1 MITKFEKR
9 IIAFLLAALMCS
21 PVTAFSAVTVNAE
34 ETQETVQQEAQTNV
48 QGDETAVQD
57 SVAADAAAEDPA
69 SDVQQDT
76 PTEGQSVN
84 DLDDGAFIPIQEE
97 QYEEEPDVIYS
108 EESASEEMQQAEEE
122 IEIYAAERAANS
134 DVPDEELEKVALG
147 ENGEPVRMTTV
158 IEMGEESVRYLFQPE
173 ESGEYY
179 LDIMGMGS
187 FNIQEKTNSGASYIA
202 SETSYDDYASGVFD
216 LESGKTY
223 YINIRSTQ
231 AGEAGTVVWKLGQV
245 QEITSGSY
253 ETTISVPGER
263 EHYHLAYG
271 ETDIYYFGM
280 DEDSGGYF
288 TVRLVDEGGSY
299 SSTFSYSGY
308 QKLDFNRDC
317 YIDIYYYNDAN
328 TTGKINWSV
337 SELIAQE
344 VTEDEEVHTV
354 AEGGMPGPVYRFVPK
369 ETNQYKISSGSV
381 TVYDAS
387 WNWVGSSRVNLTAGE
402 VYYIKF
408 PDYYS
413 TTELEWNIK
422 KLQEIEIQEGGSY
435 VTSPDQSV
443 IYTFVP
449 EETGRYHFW
458 SEDSADIEI
467 DKKDGYYTQ
476 RGYGFDELFILEA
489 GAEYT
494 IELTIDTDKGNG
506 VIWHVEMTEPV
517 VIQEGVKYNTAQEH
531 AEAYKFVPDSTG
543 YYILDSDGRGQCQVY
558 DADWKQLTSYNY
570 DMADYE
576 TNNGFGLN
584 IYLEA
589 GHTYYFDIL
598 PSEDNAEWQINFV
611 QTSGDYSYYVR
622 ENGTVEIVQYIGDD
636 STVDI
641 PESIDGF
648 TVDSIGHGA
657 FQENTQL
664 EAVTIP
670 NKVTELQYS
679 AFESCSNLKN
689 VVFESESTLKSIGG
703 DAFRECSSL
712 ERVEIPDS
720 VQDSSY
726 GTFALCTSLKEV
738 ILGTG
743 LEKIGSSMFLNCEN
757 LTSIDIPD
765 NITCIGQG
773 AFNGTGLEAVDL
785 PDSVTDIR
793 SSAFANNKN
802 LKTVSIPNSVTEL
815 AYYTFQNCESLLEI
829 AIPDSVERI
838 REDALDN
845 TAWYNNQ
852 EDGLV
857 YAGKVLY
864 QYKGEAPQGTVI
876 IVKDGTKGISD
887 DAFNGQSGITEI
899 KLPNTVTNIGYTA
912 FRNCELLNEI
922 EIPQSVTDIG
932 YMAFGYLDY
941 GEKVEGFTIYG
952 TLNSE
957 AQRYAKLHGFTFI
970 EAEPDYTLGDVDEN
984 GSVDISDLRLVLRA
998 VCGKTELT
1006 ENQKLA
1012 ADVETDNDVNIQ
1024 DLRKILRY
1032 VCRKIDSFE

>member
-1 MITKFEKR
+1 M
-9 IIAFLLAALMCS
+9 
-21 PVTAFSAVTVNAE
+21 
-34 ETQETVQQEAQTNV
+34 
-48 QGDETAVQD
+48 
-57 SVAADAAAEDPA
+57 
-69 SDVQQDT
+69 
-76 PTEGQSVN
+76 
-84 DLDDGAFIPIQEE
+84 
-97 QYEEEPDVIYS
+97 
-108 EESASEEMQQAEEE
+108 
-122 IEIYAAERAANS
+122 
-134 DVPDEELEKVALG
+134 
-147 ENGEPVRMTTV
+147 
-158 IEMGEESVRYLFQPE
+158 
-173 ESGEYY
+173 
-179 LDIMGMGS
+179 
-187 FNIQEKTNSGASYIA
+187 
-202 SETSYDDYASGVFD
+202 
-216 LESGKTY
+216 
-223 YINIRSTQ
+223 
-231 AGEAGTVVWKLGQV
+231 
-245 QEITSGSY
+245 
-253 ETTISVPGER
+253 
-263 EHYHLAYG
+263 
-271 ETDIYYFGM
+271 
-280 DEDSGGYF
+280 
-288 TVRLVDEGGSY
+288 
-299 SSTFSYSGY
+299 
-308 QKLDFNRDC
+308 
-317 YIDIYYYNDAN
+317 
-328 TTGKINWSV
+328 
-337 SELIAQE
+337 
-344 VTEDEEVHTV
+344 
-354 AEGGMPGPVYRFVPK
+354 
-369 ETNQYKISSGSV
+369 
-381 TVYDAS
+381 
-387 WNWVGSSRVNLTAGE
+387 
-402 VYYIKF
+402 
-408 PDYYS
+408 
-413 TTELEWNIK
+413 
-422 KLQEIEIQEGGSY
+422 
-435 VTSPDQSV
+435 
-443 IYTFVP
+443 
-449 EETGRYHFW
+449 
-458 SEDSADIEI
+458 
-467 DKKDGYYTQ
+467 
-476 RGYGFDELFILEA
+476 
-489 GAEYT
+489 
-494 IELTIDTDKGNG
+494 
-506 VIWHVEMTEPV
+506 
-517 VIQEGVKYNTAQEH
+517 
-531 AEAYKFVPDSTG
+531 
-543 YYILDSDGRGQCQVY
+543 
-558 DADWKQLTSYNY
+558 
-570 DMADYE
+570 
-576 TNNGFGLN
+576 
-584 IYLEA
+584 
-589 GHTYYFDIL
+589 
-598 PSEDNAEWQINFV
+598 
-611 QTSGDYSYYVR
+611 
-622 ENGTVEIVQYIGDD
+622 
-636 STVDI
+636 
-641 PESIDGF
+641 
-648 TVDSIGHGA
+648 
-657 FQENTQL
+657 
-664 EAVTIP
+664 
-670 NKVTELQYS
+670 
-679 AFESCSNLKN
+679 
-689 VVFESESTLKSIGG
+689 
-703 DAFRECSSL
+703 
-712 ERVEIPDS
+712 EIPDS